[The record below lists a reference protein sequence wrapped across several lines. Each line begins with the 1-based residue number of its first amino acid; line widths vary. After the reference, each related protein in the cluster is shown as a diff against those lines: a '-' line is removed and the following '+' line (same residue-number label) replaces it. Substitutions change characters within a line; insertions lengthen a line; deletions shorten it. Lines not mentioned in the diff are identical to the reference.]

1 MNVNPGTTSKHDDGA
16 DLVGLDFLDE
26 GSRFTITGTSDNEG
40 TLSLTYIDPLKPLK
54 DGVQHESTVKEVRK

>member
-1 MNVNPGTTSKHDDGA
+1 MNVTPGPTGKHDDGA

-40 TLSLTYIDPLKPLK
+40 TLSLTYIDPFKPLK
-54 DGVQHESTVKEVRK
+54 D